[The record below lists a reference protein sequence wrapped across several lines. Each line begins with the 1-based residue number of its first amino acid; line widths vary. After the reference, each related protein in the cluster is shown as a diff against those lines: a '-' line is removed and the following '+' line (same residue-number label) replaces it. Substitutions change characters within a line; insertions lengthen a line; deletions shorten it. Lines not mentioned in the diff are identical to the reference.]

1 MLLPMHYTLKRVQS
15 KAIRI
20 RVHADGRVVVTAPQR
35 VSEKI
40 IEKFVDEKRVW
51 ITDAQKKIA
60 AKPKRLL
67 QSATPAD
74 YKKHKA
80 AAMTLAAKRLA
91 HFNAHYKLTYR
102 RLTIRNSKTRWG
114 SCSRTGSVSF
124 SFAFAL
130 LPPALADYIVVHE
143 LCHIKE
149 FNHSPRFWK
158 LVSETIPDYK
168 ECKRLLRN
176 I

>member
-20 RVHADGRVVVTAPQR
+20 RVHADGRVVVTAPRR
-35 VSEKI
+35 VSERA

-51 ITDAQKKIA
+51 IIDAQKKIA

-67 QSATPAD
+67 QSVTPAD

-124 SFAFAL
+124 SFAIAL
-130 LPPALADYIVVHE
+130 LPSVLADYIVVHE

-168 ECKRLLRN
+168 ECKRLLKS

>member
-1 MLLPMHYTLKRVQS
+1 MLSAMTYTLKRVRS
-15 KAIRI
+15 RAIRI
-20 RVHADGRVVVTAPQR
+20 RVHGDGRVVVTAPR
-35 VSEKI
+35 LVSKRTI
-40 IEKFVDEKRVW
+40 DAFVDEKRAW
-51 ITDAQKKIA
+51 IDDSLKKVA

-67 QSATPAD
+67 QSATPVD

-124 SFAFAL
+124 SFAIAL

-143 LCHIKE
+143 LCHVKE

-158 LVSETIPDYK
+158 LVSEAIPDYK
-168 ECKRLLRN
+168 ECKKLLKN

>member
-1 MLLPMHYTLKRVQS
+1 MHYTIKRVKS

-20 RVHADGRVVVTAPQR
+20 RVHGDGRVVVTTPRR
-35 VSEKI
+35 VSERV
-40 IEKFVDEKRVW
+40 IEKFVDEKRAW
-51 ITDAQKKIA
+51 IADAIAKAA

-91 HFNAHYKLTYR
+91 HFNAQYKLTYR
-102 RLTIRNSKTRWG
+102 RLTIRNGKTRWG
-114 SCSRTGSVSF
+114 SCSRTGSISF
-124 SFAFAL
+124 SYAIAL
-130 LPPALADYIVVHE
+130 LPPVLADYIVVHE
-143 LCHIKE
+143 LCHVKE

-158 LVSETIPDYK
+158 LVSEAIPDYK
-168 ECKRLLRN
+168 ERKKLLKTL
-176 I
+176 